1 MLRAICLSVSLVI
14 GAGPALAQSAPPLRE
29 DTLAMLDAIG
39 MEQSINIMVQAG
51 VRDGRGLEDDL
62 FPGRGGA
69 AWGSVVDRLYAP
81 DTLRAYFYEGFP
93 EDRLAQDRAA
103 EITAFF
109 SSDLGERIVEGELTA
124 WEAITDQAVEDA
136 ANEVYFQ
143 HLAEA
148 NPRLELLE
156 RFTEVN
162 GFVDFNVMG
171 ALNANFAF
179 LRGMSDGGAYERPIP
194 EDMILSQV
202 WQSEPDIREDT
213 VLWLYSFQLMAYA
226 DLSDEELE
234 AYIAFSESD
243 AGQLYNSTVFAG
255 YDAVFSEM
263 SYRLGNAA
271 ALFMTGEPT

>member
-69 AWGSVVDRLYAP
+69 AWGGVVDRLYAP

-194 EDMILSQV
+194 EDMILTQV

-213 VLWLYSFQLMAYA
+213 ILWLYSFQLMAYA
-226 DLSDEELE
+226 DLTDEELE
-234 AYIAFSESD
+234 AYIAFSESE

>member
-1 MLRAICLSVSLVI
+1 VSLVI

-148 NPRLELLE
+148 NPRLELLD

-194 EDMILSQV
+194 EDMILTQV
-202 WQSEPDIREDT
+202 WQGEPEIREDT
-213 VLWLYSFQLMAYA
+213 ILWLYSFQLMAYA
-226 DLSDEELE
+226 DLTDEELE

>member
-14 GAGPALAQSAPPLRE
+14 GAGPLLAQTSVALRE

-39 MEQSINIMVQAG
+39 LEQSIGIMVQAG
-51 VRDGRGLEDDL
+51 TRDGRGLEEDL

-69 AWGSVVDRLYAP
+69 AWGHIVDGLYAH
-81 DTLRAYFYEGFP
+81 DSLRAAFYEGFP
-93 EDRLAQDRAA
+93 EDRLTEERAE
-103 EITAFF
+103 EILAFF
-109 SSDLGERIVEGELTA
+109 SSELGERIVEGELTA

-143 HLAEA
+143 YLADA
-148 NPRLELLE
+148 DPRLDLLE

-162 GFVDFNVMG
+162 DFVDFNVMG
-171 ALNANFAF
+171 ALNANFSF

-194 EDMILSQV
+194 EDMILTQV
-202 WQSEPDIREDT
+202 WQSEPEIREDT
-213 VLWLYSFQLMAYA
+213 ILWLYSFQLMAYA
-226 DLSDEELE
+226 ELSDEELE

-243 AGQLYNSTVFAG
+243 AGQLYNSTIFAG
-255 YDAVFSEM
+255 YEAVFSEM

-271 ALFMTGEPT
+271 AIFMTGEPT

>member
-1 MLRAICLSVSLVI
+1 MLRAICLSVSLVV
-14 GAGPALAQSAPPLRE
+14 GAGPALAQSPVALRE
-29 DTLAMLDAIG
+29 TTLAMLDAIG

-69 AWGSVVDRLYAP
+69 AWGNVVDRLYAH
-81 DTLRAYFYEGFP
+81 DTLRGFFYEGFP
-93 EDRLAQDRAA
+93 EDRLSEDRAA

-143 HLAEA
+143 QLAEA

-194 EDMILSQV
+194 EDMILTQV
-202 WQSEPDIREDT
+202 WQGEPEIREDT
-213 VLWLYSFQLMAYA
+213 ILWLYSFQLMAYA

-271 ALFMTGEPT
+271 AVFMTGEPT

>member
-1 MLRAICLSVSLVI
+1 MLRAICLSVSFVI

-69 AWGSVVDRLYAP
+69 AWGGVVDRLYAP

-93 EDRLAQDRAA
+93 EDRLAEDRAA

-148 NPRLELLE
+148 NPRLELLD

-194 EDMILSQV
+194 EDMILTQV

-213 VLWLYSFQLMAYA
+213 ILWLYSFQLMAYA
-226 DLSDEELE
+226 DLTDEELE
-234 AYIAFSESD
+234 AYIAFSESE

>member
-148 NPRLELLE
+148 NPRLELLD

-194 EDMILSQV
+194 EDMILTQV

-213 VLWLYSFQLMAYA
+213 ILWLYSFQLMAYA
-226 DLSDEELE
+226 DLTDEELE

>member
-1 MLRAICLSVSLVI
+1 MLRAICLSFSLVL
-14 GAGPALAQSAPPLRE
+14 GAGPTLAQNTVSLRE

-39 MEQSINIMVQAG
+39 MEQSIRIMVQAG
-51 VRDGRGLEDDL
+51 TRDGRGLEDDL

-69 AWGSVVDRLYAP
+69 AWGNVVDRLYSH
-81 DTLRAYFYEGFP
+81 DSLRAHFYEGFP
-93 EDRLAQDRAA
+93 EDRLTEDRAA
-103 EITAFF
+103 EILDFF
-109 SSDLGERIVEGELTA
+109 SSDLGMRIVEGELSA
-124 WEAITDQAVEDA
+124 WEAITDPDVEAA

-143 HLAEA
+143 RLAEA
-148 NPRLELLE
+148 DPRLDLLE

-162 GFVDFNVMG
+162 DFVDFNVMG

-194 EDMILSQV
+194 EDMILTQI

-213 VLWLYSFQLMAYA
+213 ILWLYSFQLMAYA
-226 DLSDEELE
+226 DLSDEELD
-234 AYIAFSESD
+234 AYISFSESE

-255 YDAVFSEM
+255 YDAVFSQM

>member
-1 MLRAICLSVSLVI
+1 MLRALCLSVTLSL
-14 GAGPALAQSAPPLRE
+14 GAGAVLAQSPAGLRQ
-29 DTLAMLDAIG
+29 DTLDMLDAIG
-39 MEQSINIMVQAG
+39 LEQSIDIMVQAG

-69 AWGSVVDRLYAP
+69 AWGGIIDQLYTPEA
-81 DTLRAYFYEGFP
+81 LRHVFDSGFP
-93 EDRLAQDRAA
+93 EHRLSEDRAA
-103 EITAFF
+103 EIAAFF

-143 HLAEA
+143 HLADA
-148 NPRLELLE
+148 DPRLDLLE

-162 GFVDFNVMG
+162 GFVDYNVMG

-194 EDMILSQV
+194 EDMILTQI
-202 WQSEPDIREDT
+202 WQGEAEIREDT
-213 VLWLYSFQLMAYA
+213 ILWLYSFQLMAYA
-226 DLSDEELE
+226 ELSDEELE
-234 AYIAFSESD
+234 AYIAFSETE

-271 ALFMTGEPT
+271 AIFMTGEPT

>member
-93 EDRLAQDRAA
+93 EDRLAEDRAA

-109 SSDLGERIVEGELTA
+109 SSELGERIVEGELTA

-148 NPRLELLE
+148 NPRLELLD

-194 EDMILSQV
+194 EDMILTQV

-213 VLWLYSFQLMAYA
+213 ILWLYSFQLMAYA
-226 DLSDEELE
+226 DLTDEELE
-234 AYIAFSESD
+234 AYIAFSESE
-243 AGQLYNSTVFAG
+243 AGQLYNSIVFAG